1 MVQRTKPVRA
11 PQVAQNWLIPSVKC
25 SLFAISIEVNPVA

>member
-11 PQVAQNWLIPSVKC
+11 PQFARDWLVSIVKW

>member
-11 PQVAQNWLIPSVKC
+11 PQFAQNWLIPSVKW